1 MRRHIFHAVLIL
13 IVIAS
18 AAYAQESQSPLVRID
33 EDVWVTFY
41 DVPSRRFR
49 AIRDAF
55 VSRDFESAG
64 SDLVTSANYLAI
76 EAERALPEI
85 GRRLHD
91 VSAQMTAISGN
102 FGDPTVTTA
111 TLDRLFG
118 RAHWLLAQHYLYLG
132 RLSRD
137 RNDNRTTGR
146 YLIAATHHL
155 ERSVLWSNARIDR
168 KVVQSLDGLRDL
180 AAQLQDPQRAARSR
194 AERPVARAEAL
205 LRELGKTIDRPVV
218 LPEQ

>member
-1 MRRHIFHAVLIL
+1 MRRYTFLPVMIL
-13 IVIAS
+13 TALAN
-18 AAYAQESQSPLVRID
+18 AAFAQDTQAPLVRID

-64 SDLVTSANYLAI
+64 HDLVTGANYLAI
-76 EAERALPEI
+76 EADRALPEI
-85 GRRLHD
+85 GERLRE
-91 VSAQMTAISGN
+91 VSSQMSAIARN
-102 FGDPTVTTA
+102 LGDPSVTAA

-132 RLSRD
+132 RQARD

-146 YLIAATHHL
+146 YLIATTHHL

-168 KVVQSLDGLRDL
+168 RVVQSLDGLREL
-180 AAQLQDPQRAARSR
+180 AAQLQDPARAARSR
-194 AERPVARAEAL
+194 RERPIVQAEKL

-218 LPEQ
+218 LPEE